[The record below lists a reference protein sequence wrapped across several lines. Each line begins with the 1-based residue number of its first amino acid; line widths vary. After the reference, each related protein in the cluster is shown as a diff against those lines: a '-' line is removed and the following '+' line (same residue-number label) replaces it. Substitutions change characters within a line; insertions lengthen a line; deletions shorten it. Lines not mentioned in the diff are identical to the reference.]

1 MQATFNESDIQ
12 SLLTK
17 VKIFN
22 HQIGT
27 YELYTI
33 NDAFHYVVKLSN
45 GTIFFT
51 IEELQAN
58 AIETLN
64 LEMLTAITRRF
75 TPVTSSG
82 DSIKEE
88 SVISTVKQP
97 ANNPVKQR
105 SSAKTLLYV
114 IALIL
119 LGLAI
124 GVLVFYLIQE

>member
-51 IEELQAN
+51 TEELEAN
-58 AIETLN
+58 ASESLN
-64 LEMLTAITRRF
+64 LEMLTSITRRF
-75 TPVTSSG
+75 TPTSSPDESTKA
-82 DSIKEE
+82 DSMIL
-88 SVISTVKQP
+88 P
-97 ANNPVKQR
+97 ANTVTENQNAKP
-105 SSAKTLLYV
+105 SSAKNTLYAILL
-114 IALIL
+114 ALI
-119 LGLAI
+119 GLAI
-124 GVLVFYLIQE
+124 GVLAYYVVQ

>member
-33 NDAFHYVVKLSN
+33 NDTFHYILKLSN

-51 IEELQAN
+51 LEELEAN
-58 AIETLN
+58 ARETLN

-75 TPVTSSG
+75 TPTTESE
-82 DSIKEE
+82 DYLKEE
-88 SVISTVKQP
+88 AVIPIANHPAKNQNSKKSSV
-97 ANNPVKQR
+97 
-105 SSAKTLLYV
+105 KTMLYV
-114 IALIL
+114 VALIT

-124 GVLVFYLIQE
+124 GVLVFYLIR

>member
-33 NDAFHYVVKLSN
+33 NDAFQYVLKLSN

-51 IEELQAN
+51 LEELEAN
-58 AIETLN
+58 ANEALN

-75 TPVTSSG
+75 TPIITNNEQ
-82 DSIKEE
+82 IN
-88 SVISTVKQP
+88 QP
-97 ANNPVKQR
+97 SNPTTENNGTKR
-105 SSAKTLLYV
+105 SSNRPLLYT
-114 IALIL
+114 ILLALI
-119 LGLAI
+119 GLTI
-124 GVLVFYLIQE
+124 GVLAFYLIQ

>member
-45 GTIFFT
+45 GTIFFS

-58 AIETLN
+58 AIETLY

-88 SVISTVKQP
+88 SVIST
-97 ANNPVKQR
+97 VKQR